1 MMHKAL
7 ILSLSLLAFGCS
19 PQSPQEP
26 AAAQTDSGSA
36 PQAAASASQAPLRSH
51 PRVRSVELDQLRRAL
66 DLGEREKALAL
77 IAHADGAGAEEA
89 FLLRARLAAMEGKG
103 IEALRLVEAAR
114 AQFPK
119 SPAVYATAAEVYA
132 TSEGFDSAAREIVRG
147 EKECGKS
154 PEFLRARGII
164 SILKPG
170 GAAKGLAELESARKA
185 DPDLPFVLRPL
196 GQAHLLVA
204 KEAAKQDQRAR
215 ALEHAQFS
223 VSFDPLDVDA
233 RRFLSECLA
242 ASGDFEG
249 ARTLLSA
256 LVAEGEPLGS
266 ELALLEKRAGIAAL
280 LQRERERA
288 LEHFREARRLGLS
301 DEELSSGARLLSEAS
316 AAHLER
322 GMQAYQRQELAAAE
336 EAFRAALRDEPD
348 SLAARNHL
356 AVTLY
361 SRGGFAEAAGLW
373 EQVLAVANAEGLEL
387 PEPVE
392 LNLAKAW
399 RSAGERE
406 KARAVLQS
414 FVTSKPQSAHAV
426 LARAMLETL

>member
-7 ILSLSLLAFGCS
+7 ILSLSLLSLGCS
-19 PQSPQEP
+19 HESPQESAAQETASP
-26 AAAQTDSGSA
+26 AAAGAVGSTREL
-36 PQAAASASQAPLRSH
+36 PLRAH
-51 PRVRSVELDQLRRAL
+51 PRIRSVELDQLRRAL
-66 DLGEREKALAL
+66 DLGERAKALAL
-77 IAHADGAGAEEA
+77 IVHADGAGAEEA

-114 AQFPK
+114 TQFPQ

-185 DPDLPFVLRPL
+185 DPDLPFALRPL

-204 KEAAKQDQRAR
+204 KDAAKQDQRAR
-215 ALEHAQFS
+215 ALEHAQLS

-233 RRFLSECLA
+233 RRFLAECLA
-242 ASGDFEG
+242 ANADFEG

-256 LVAEGEPLGS
+256 LVAEGEPLVS

-288 LEHFREARRLGLS
+288 LEHFRAARQLGLN
-301 DEELSSGARLLSEAS
+301 DEELSSGARLLAEAS

-322 GMQAYQRQELAAAE
+322 GMQAYQRQELETAE
-336 EAFRAALRDEPD
+336 SAFRAALRDEPD
-348 SLAARNHL
+348 SLAAKNHL

-361 SRGGFAEAAGLW
+361 ARGRFLEAAELW
-373 EQVLAVANAEGLEL
+373 EKVLLVANSEGLEL

-392 LNLAKAW
+392 INLAKAW
-399 RSAGERE
+399 RSAGEGE
-406 KARAVLQS
+406 KARAVLQG
-414 FVTSKPQSAHAV
+414 FVTSKPQSAHAP